1 MKTKFEMYLL
11 RVRGYAS
18 DILSI
23 LSGNMFFYGG
33 YTKKL
38 QPIALAPSILLDRA
52 PTKIFALIRY
62 SKNRE
67 LIFLRRKGSKKFE
80 F

>member
-1 MKTKFEMYLL
+1 MRTKFEMYTL
-11 RVRGYAS
+11 RVREYAYNM
-18 DILSI
+18 
-23 LSGNMFFYGG
+23 LSGSMFFYGA

-38 QPIALAPSILLDRA
+38 QTIKLAPSILLDRA
-52 PTKIFALIRY
+52 PTKIFALVSY

-67 LIFLRRKGSKKFE
+67 LIFIRMKGSRKFE

>member
-1 MKTKFEMYLL
+1 MYTL
-11 RVRGYAS
+11 RVRGYGN
-18 DILSI
+18 DILSG
-23 LSGNMFFYGG
+23 SMFFYGA

-38 QPIALAPSILLDRA
+38 QTIELTPSILLDRA
-52 PTKIFALIRY
+52 PIKICALVKY

-67 LIFLRRKGSKKFE
+67 LVFLRRKGSRKFE

>member
-1 MKTKFEMYLL
+1 MRTKFEMYILK
-11 RVRGYAS
+11 VRGYGS
-18 DILSI
+18 DIP
-23 LSGNMFFYGG
+23 SGSMLFYGG

-38 QPIALAPSILLDRA
+38 QTIELAPSILLDRA
-52 PTKIFALIRY
+52 PTKICALVRY

-67 LIFLRRKGSKKFE
+67 LIFLRRKGSRKFE

>member
-1 MKTKFEMYLL
+1 MRTKFEMYMIK
-11 RVRGYAS
+11 VRGYGC
-18 DILSI
+18 DILSG
-23 LSGNMFFYGG
+23 SMFFYGA

-38 QPIALAPSILLDRA
+38 QHIALAPSILLDRA
-52 PTKIFALIRY
+52 PTKIFALVRY

-67 LIFLRRKGSKKFE
+67 LIFLRMKGSRKFE

>member
-1 MKTKFEMYLL
+1 MRTKFEMYMLK
-11 RVRGYAS
+11 VRGYGC
-18 DILSI
+18 DI
-23 LSGNMFFYGG
+23 LSGNIFCYGE

-52 PTKIFALIRY
+52 PTKIFALVRY

-67 LIFLRRKGSKKFE
+67 LVFLRMKGSKKFE

>member
-1 MKTKFEMYLL
+1 MRTKFEMYMLK
-11 RVRGYAS
+11 VRGYGC
-18 DILSI
+18 DILSGSM
-23 LSGNMFFYGG
+23 LFYGG

-38 QPIALAPSILLDRA
+38 QTIELAPSILLDRA
-52 PTKIFALIRY
+52 PTKIFAVVKY

-67 LIFLRRKGSKKFE
+67 LIFLRMKGSKKFE

>member
-1 MKTKFEMYLL
+1 MRTKFEMYKLK
-11 RVRGYAS
+11 VRGYAS
-18 DILSI
+18 DILSGS
-23 LSGNMFFYGG
+23 LFFYGA

-38 QPIALAPSILLDRA
+38 QSIELAPSIILDRA
-52 PTKIFALIRY
+52 PTKIFAVVRY

-67 LIFLRRKGSKKFE
+67 LIFLRMIGSRKFE